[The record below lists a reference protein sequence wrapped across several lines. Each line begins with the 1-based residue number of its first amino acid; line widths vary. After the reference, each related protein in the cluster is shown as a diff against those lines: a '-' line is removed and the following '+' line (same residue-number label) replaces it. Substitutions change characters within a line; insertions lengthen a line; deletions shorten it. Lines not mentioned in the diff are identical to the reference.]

1 MSTRRRRAMS
11 WLVLSAALLG
21 TALPSAG
28 QPLSPAQ
35 VAGQQAQLRQIDE
48 RFVRAAAA
56 ATGVS
61 LARVRAA
68 MPAEGRLVA
77 PLPVLVPALEE
88 QLGRALTASEQ
99 AALQAADAERRTALG
114 RLPPR

>member
-1 MSTRRRRAMS
+1 MSTRHLAS
-11 WLVLSAALLG
+11 WLVLGTALLG
-21 TALPSAG
+21 TALPSAA

-48 RFVRAAAA
+48 RFVRAVAD
-56 ATGVS
+56 ATGVP

-68 MPAEGRLVA
+68 MPAEGRLVS

-99 AALQAADAERRTALG
+99 VALQAADAERRTALG